1 MDTVT
6 ETFLQLI
13 DKTVVEANRV
23 KAEIAAAGGSPG
35 KLVAA
40 DLTLSNLA
48 SLKNLVLT
56 DKLPRPSKG
65 QVSKRASLNLSRE
78 VGEWTEDDPLLDA
91 SYAVEAFYRQ
101 SM

>member
-6 ETFLQLI
+6 EKFLQLI
-13 DKTVVEANRV
+13 DKTVVEAERV
-23 KAEIAAAGGSPG
+23 KAEIVATGRFPG

-40 DLTLSNLA
+40 NLTLSNLA
-48 SLKNLVLT
+48 SLKTLVLT

-78 VGEWTEDDPLLDA
+78 VGEWTEDDQLLDA
-91 SYAVEAFYRQ
+91 SYAVEDYYRQ
-101 SM
+101 SL